1 MKRMISFA
9 ASPQS
14 PLKFPCLVNEGNGMW
29 FSNSTSDYVV
39 LSSPHSFTIGNTR
52 TFVCDQ
58 QIETDADERCLGHGL
73 GVGATP
79 VNFELRGSNMRKD
92 NIPWLIGHTKKQ
104 LLCQHSHVI
113 NCFLSISK
121 CEKRRTVATDLFV
134 LMGFSLSSLRS
145 NAT

>member
-1 MKRMISFA
+1 
-9 ASPQS
+9 
-14 PLKFPCLVNEGNGMW
+14 MW

-92 NIPWLIGHTKKQ
+92 NLSMTHRANQKAASVPTFSRYQ
-104 LLCQHSHVI
+104 LFPI
-113 NCFLSISK
+113 N
-121 CEKRRTVATDLFV
+121 
-134 LMGFSLSSLRS
+134 
-145 NAT
+145 